1 VNLQAWRHAEYQL
14 HSATL
19 EPTYFDSSRTHK
31 LHVAMDFNFNSNK
44 IEETENKLKQCFDQS
59 NFLANPMY

>member
-1 VNLQAWRHAEYQL
+1 
-14 HSATL
+14 
-19 EPTYFDSSRTHK
+19 
-31 LHVAMDFNFNSNK
+31 MDFNFNSNK